1 MTPARMAE
9 IHAAAFAGQDR
20 PWPEAEIAALLA
32 RPVIHA
38 VTEGTQGFA
47 LLQILPPEAEIVT
60 LGIDPQ
66 AQRRGLGTALLQRV
80 LDTAADAGAT
90 TLFLEVAADNAPARA
105 LYARA
110 RFAEAGRRS
119 GYYARPGGTAVDAL
133 VLSRALSA
141 PISGNPFKS

>member
-20 PWPEAEIAALLA
+20 AWPEAELAAMLS

-38 VTEGTQGFA
+38 VAQGAQGFA

-60 LGIDPQ
+60 LAIDPT
-66 AQRRGLGTALLQRV
+66 AQGQGLGTALLQRA
-80 LDTAADAGAT
+80 LRMAAEAGAT
-90 TLFLEVAADNAPARA
+90 TMFLEVAADNAPARA

-110 RFAEAGRRS
+110 GFAEAGRRA
-119 GYYARPGGTAVDAL
+119 GYYARPGDTAVDAL
-133 VLSRALSA
+133 VLSRALGA
-141 PISGNPFKS
+141 AKTGKPFKS